1 MPNWATPGLVVGVA
15 VLIVGGLGYWRV
27 DTTLTRLQDS
37 QARTAEA
44 LDDASERLGDEL
56 AELRNRVSQLE
67 RVLVPVDSCDDVVDE
82 TLALIQSAIDQA
94 NEMSMADLAAEEEPA
109 FVAELETEGAALE
122 ERAEEL
128 DCDEQQVID
137 RLDEIDVEEG
147 SVGELI
153 LEQIRSEGL
162 G

>member
-1 MPNWATPGLVVGVA
+1 MFRTSRVTA
-15 VLIVGGLGYWRV
+15 VFIVGAIA
-27 DTTLTRLQDS
+27 LT
-37 QARTAEA
+37 ACGG
-44 LDDASERLGDEL
+44 DDAG
-56 AELRNRVSQLE
+56 A
-67 RVLVPVDSCDDVVDE
+67 DSCEEVVDE
-82 TLALIQSAIDQA
+82 TLALIQTAIDQA

-109 FVAELETEGAALE
+109 FVAELEEEGAALE
-122 ERAEEL
+122 ARAEEL
-128 DCDEQQVID
+128 DCDEQQVIE

>member
-1 MPNWATPGLVVGVA
+1 MFRTSRVTA
-15 VLIVGGLGYWRV
+15 VCIAGAIAFTACGG
-27 DTTLTRLQDS
+27 D
-37 QARTAEA
+37 AEA
-44 LDDASERLGDEL
+44 
-56 AELRNRVSQLE
+56 
-67 RVLVPVDSCDDVVDE
+67 DSCEEVVDE
-82 TLALIQSAIDQA
+82 TLALIQNAIDQA
-94 NEMSMADLAAEEEPA
+94 SEMSMADLAAEEEPA